1 MKDILL
7 LGKKIKV
14 EDCEIV
20 LDYDATSDSDFT
32 KLFQVMAGNWYHDG
46 EYLIGE
52 ELENKGGI
60 LFSKEKFNFNVLL
73 TIEMATILPA
83 TRDLNAVWCASWDSN
98 TDYLKEAYVCGL
110 NGWYDNLSGI
120 ERCGENGFYTSTS
133 LYEYKLGE
141 FIKMDCGS
149 IGGHCFMY
157 VDGKLITEICDPH
170 PLYEGYIGISPYC
183 TKLKIKRITVRKIHF
198 SERHQYYE
206 PEF

>member
-60 LFSKEKFNFNVLL
+60 LFSKEKFNLSR
-73 TIEMATILPA
+73 TIRTSTIL
-83 TRDLNAVWCASWDSN
+83 
-98 TDYLKEAYVCGL
+98 
-110 NGWYDNLSGI
+110 
-120 ERCGENGFYTSTS
+120 
-133 LYEYKLGE
+133 
-141 FIKMDCGS
+141 
-149 IGGHCFMY
+149 
-157 VDGKLITEICDPH
+157 
-170 PLYEGYIGISPYC
+170 
-183 TKLKIKRITVRKIHF
+183 
-198 SERHQYYE
+198 
-206 PEF
+206 